1 MQNWKSTNA
10 GEPSSSSSLVYKFT
24 TSSYGSTISFDW
36 SVSSESGYDFLIV
49 TLDGSEIIRES
60 GEISSSFST
69 TIYDDS
75 EHQLECTY
83 RKDGSGD
90 NNDDCAMIYNIIGS
104 NITNATPLF
113 NGVDDYAVSITT
125 TEAGTLESLL
135 SSQSPK
141 SITSLTISGP
151 LNAKDLIYIKSLF
164 CGDWLNHNEYKDEMC
179 NLQSL
184 NLLDARFVK
193 SKYNFTND
201 YNYEYEFCL
210 LEDSC
215 FSDIRYINDL
225 NNYCRDY
232 YLNNNK
238 SLKSLILPSNIKF
251 IQDIRGGAILENIIL
266 SESLE
271 EIYDYAFSEC
281 GIKSVSIP
289 RNVNKIGIAIFEHC
303 YNLEHID
310 VDLQNKFF
318 NGWANMFGSNS
329 IIGYDNKLYA
339 GCKNTNLAAWGF
351 RKIGIGAFYGCEGLT
366 EIEIPS
372 FVEIIDNAAFSECK
386 KLKSVKFNEGLK
398 RINNQAFYNCKLI
411 TEISFPNSLDS
422 LGNMVFA
429 YCNIKEVKLPK
440 NLKWYGRTLRSTL
453 REEKPDVQYAY
464 PLFDHSL
471 DYYEYQSPFSGNPID
486 KICVDIENP
495 YYESIDD
502 ACIVETASQSL
513 IDGFG
518 AFTIPNSVRRLADMC
533 LYNNSSKEIV
543 IPDNVE
549 SIVHDNL
556 SLYNRVYKV
565 LADTPP
571 VIEKLEVEKKRN
583 TEISYYG
590 KANVYVHA
598 WSLAKY
604 KADPLWSKNNL
615 YPIENM
621 YCLVDGTAYN
631 NSENVDYEA
640 ISYTRT
646 FNHTKWQALYIPFSM
661 SYEDWKNDF
670 DIAYINGIRQY
681 DMNDDG
687 AIDETVMDVIKI
699 KQGSLIPNTPYLIR
713 AKTTGEKTFTV
724 NNATLYKAEENSI
737 DCRTTIAEYTF
748 TGTYSTIH
756 ASTLIANNYYA
767 MGDGSL
773 VVTDGTSDLKP
784 FRWYMKIDARSPMYN
799 VSLDARAI
807 TINVIGDE
815 ETTGVSQLQIT
826 NDELPVYDLNGR
838 KVNENNLKPGIY
850 VKNGKKVVI
859 K

>member
-113 NGVDDYAVSITT
+113 NGVDDYAVSVTT

-164 CGDWLNHNEYKDEMC
+164 SGDWLNYNEYKEYNDEIC

-201 YNYEYEFCL
+201 YNYEFCL
-210 LEDSC
+210 SEDSC
-215 FSDIRYINDL
+215 FSYINKIY
-225 NNYCRDY
+225 NNLGIG
-232 YLNNNK
+232 YLSDNK
-238 SLKSLILPSNIKF
+238 SLKSLVLPSNIRY
-251 IQDIRGGAILENIIL
+251 IQNIYGGAILESVTL
-266 SESLE
+266 PESLE
-271 EIYDYAFSEC
+271 EIYDWAFSGC
-281 GIKSVSIP
+281 GIKSIYIP
-289 RNVNKIGIAIFEHC
+289 RNVKKIGLGIFGNC
-303 YNLEHID
+303 INLESIN
-310 VDLQNKFF
+310 VDTQNRVFD
-318 NGWANMFGSNS
+318 GWANFFRSNS
-329 IIGYDNKLYA
+329 IIGYDGKLYA
-339 GCKNTNLAAWGF
+339 GCKKTNLNAYHF
-351 RKIGIGAFYGCEGLT
+351 KKIGWGAFYGCEGLT

-372 FVEIIDNAAFSECK
+372 FVEIIDGVAFSNCK
-386 KLKSVKFNEGLK
+386 NLKSVRFNEGLK
-398 RINNQAFYNCKLI
+398 CINTQAFYNCKLI
-411 TEISFPNSLDS
+411 TELSFPNSLDS
-422 LGNMVFA
+422 LGDGAFSG
-429 YCNIKEVKLPK
+429 CNIKEVKLPK

-453 REEKPDVQYAY
+453 RDEKPDVIYHY
-464 PLFDHSL
+464 PSFDHSL
-471 DYYEYQSPFSGNPID
+471 DYYEYQSPFSGNPIE
-486 KICVDIENP
+486 KIYVDIENP
-495 YYESIDD
+495 YYKSFDD
-502 ACIVETASQSL
+502 ACIVENASQSL

-518 AFTIPNSVRRLADMC
+518 AFTIPNSVRRLADEC
-533 LYNNSSKEIV
+533 LSNNSSKEIV

-556 SLYNRVYKV
+556 SRYYRTYKV
-565 LADTPP
+565 LAVTPP
-571 VIEKLEVEKKRN
+571 TIEKNDFEKKKN
-583 TEISYYG
+583 LNIGYYG
-590 KANVYVHA
+590 ETDIYVHA

-621 YCLVDGTAYN
+621 YCLVDGTVYD

-661 SYEDWKNDF
+661 SYEDWKDDF

-687 AIDETVMDVIKI
+687 DIDETIMDVIKI

-713 AKTTGEKTFTV
+713 AKTIGDKTITV
-724 NNATLYKAEENSI
+724 NDATLYKAEENSI

-748 TGTYSTIH
+748 TGTYSTIP

-767 MGDGSL
+767 MGGGSL
-773 VVTDGTSDLKP
+773 VITDGTNGLNP
-784 FRWYMKIDARSPMYN
+784 YRWYMKIDSRSPMYN
-799 VSLDARAI
+799 VSNGAKAI
-807 TINVIGDE
+807 TINVIGEE
-815 ETTGVSQLQIT
+815 ETTGVCQLRMT

-838 KVNENNLKPGIY
+838 KINESALKPGLYI
-850 VKNGKKVVI
+850 KNGKKIII